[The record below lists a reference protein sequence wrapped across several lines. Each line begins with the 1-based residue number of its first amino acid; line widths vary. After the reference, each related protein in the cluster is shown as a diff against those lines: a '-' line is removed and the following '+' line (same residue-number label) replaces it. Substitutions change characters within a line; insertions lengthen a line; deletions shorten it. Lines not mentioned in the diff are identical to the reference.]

1 MKAGGWDGA
10 PAGAAPGFP
19 HDGTWV
25 VRAEG
30 LKPLP

>member
-1 MKAGGWDGA
+1 MIGGWDGA
-10 PAGAAPGFP
+10 PRANPGLP
-19 HDGTWV
+19 NDGQWT